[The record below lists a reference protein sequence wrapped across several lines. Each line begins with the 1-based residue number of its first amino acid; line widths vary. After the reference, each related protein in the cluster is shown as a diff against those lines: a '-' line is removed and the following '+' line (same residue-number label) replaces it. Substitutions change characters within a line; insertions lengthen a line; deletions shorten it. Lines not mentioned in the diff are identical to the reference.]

1 MVAAKMHIVRFLG
14 AKHTF
19 HRGRAWHRGRAH
31 APPCSY
37 VTWLETKRS
46 WLINIWSK
54 SVWSAIRNEAVAQQI
69 GIGFCR

>member
-31 APPCSY
+31 APP
-37 VTWLETKRS
+37 L
-46 WLINIWSK
+46 
-54 SVWSAIRNEAVAQQI
+54 
-69 GIGFCR
+69 